1 MFVIKMYRVILVK
14 LLAALENTAQV
25 KRAGSSYCQDR
36 AAELVSRS
44 NALDPQATEY
54 EAQAAALRPLLGK

>member
-25 KRAGSSYCQDR
+25 RRARSSYCQEF

-44 NALDPQATEY
+44 NALDAQATEY
-54 EAQAAALRPLLGK
+54 EAQAAALRSLLGK

>member
-25 KRAGSSYCQDR
+25 KRRRVGI
-36 AAELVSRS
+36 
-44 NALDPQATEY
+44 PQ
-54 EAQAAALRPLLGK
+54 

>member
-14 LLAALENTAQV
+14 LLAALENTAQA
-25 KRAGSSYCQDR
+25 KRAGSSYCQDL

-44 NALDPQATEY
+44 NTLDAQATEY
-54 EAQAAALRPLLGK
+54 EA

>member
-1 MFVIKMYRVILVK
+1 MFVIKMCHVILAK
-14 LLAALENTAQV
+14 LLTALENAAQV

-44 NALDPQATEY
+44 NTLDAQATEY
-54 EAQAAALRPLLGK
+54 EVQAAALRPLLGK